1 VRNANSVAYVW
12 VMIASNNSDGW
23 TQSGYVYRDGVSGA
37 YTFAQYSEN
46 GSAWYTVYG
55 STISSTALYYESYNF
70 TAGAMDLV
78 ANGTQLETTPW
89 DPDLEWTAPWIP
101 EWEGETHYTG
111 DDVPGTSASPAY
123 VSNMGIITS
132 RGGSVTDPS
141 GLSVSST
148 YSNYAAAWDTSQ
160 SEFHIWSKS

>member
-1 VRNANSVAYVW
+1 
-12 VMIASNNSDGW
+12 MIANNDGDGW
-23 TQSGYVYRDGVSGA
+23 AQSGYIYRDGVSGA

-55 STISSTALYYESYNF
+55 STISSTALYYESYDF
-70 TAGAMDLV
+70 SAGAMDLV
-78 ANGTQLETTPW
+78 ADGTQLETTPW
-89 DPDLEWTAPWIP
+89 DPDLEWTTPWLP
-101 EWEGETHYTG
+101 EWEGETHYPG
-111 DDVPGTSASPAY
+111 DDVPGTSASPTY
-123 VSNMGIITS
+123 FSSMGIITS

-148 YSNYAAAWDTSQ
+148 YSNYGAAWDTSQ